1 MSTRARSPSPPLD
14 ARKRPKTFTGC
25 FLCRKRKVK
34 CGEERPQ
41 CHNCTRRP
49 GRVCAYP
56 DAAVAGEASPSTA
69 AAAGPSTP
77 AIKLEDDAPRH
88 AASTRAPY
96 LSQSDQL
103 QIRGRMVAGLLASEL
118 PVELVNPYGTRS
130 DIADTLIGKLLG
142 AFEFAP
148 REMIQ
153 YHALVLR
160 RNFDDLD
167 VDPESRLVCS
177 TIALFAAGGV
187 RGLES
192 AAAGT
197 STTTHGLASLHDEY
211 LHKVRAKTHLPV
223 PATGKLASASVT
235 LFLNQLLERVP
246 GKWRDQVRV
255 NVDWSM
261 ARGGPGWILGI
272 TPPITGY
279 TGERRLASGF
289 ASPLALMLSADFNA
303 ILSVFASL
311 IDGSLPT
318 HLTTTPQEA
327 WPLEARELQMKI
339 VPALPDFFE
348 TMVGM
353 PRILLMPLA
362 RAVGLVSRSRAVNGQ
377 ALSVRE
383 QLEHDVASLRL
394 ELEAIWPARL
404 AARQDERRI
413 QYGARIWRLA
423 ILVLLAH
430 QAQGFATTSA
440 DVRDNVGAFIELCTE
455 AVADLGH
462 LSGWLWPLMITA
474 CAAED
479 AHRAALRAL
488 LPLARSPIGDRD
500 NSDIAMRIIDR
511 VHARRDA
518 GDAAYHVREALRD
531 DPGADLVLL

>member
-1 MSTRARSPSPPLD
+1 
-14 ARKRPKTFTGC
+14 
-25 FLCRKRKVK
+25 
-34 CGEERPQ
+34 
-41 CHNCTRRP
+41 
-49 GRVCAYP
+49 
-56 DAAVAGEASPSTA
+56 
-69 AAAGPSTP
+69 
-77 AIKLEDDAPRH
+77 
-88 AASTRAPY
+88 
-96 LSQSDQL
+96 
-103 QIRGRMVAGLLASEL
+103 
-118 PVELVNPYGTRS
+118 
-130 DIADTLIGKLLG
+130 
-142 AFEFAP
+142 
-148 REMIQ
+148 MIQ

-187 RGLES
+187 RGLETAAS
-192 AAAGT
+192 ASA
-197 STTTHGLASLHDEY
+197 STTGHGLASLHDEY

-261 ARGGPGWILGI
+261 ARGGPGWILGL

-303 ILSVFASL
+303 ILSVFGGSCETTSLTHAASL

-353 PRILLMPLA
+353 PRIMLMPLA
-362 RAVGLVSRSRAVNGQ
+362 RVVGLVSRSRAVSGQ
-377 ALSVRE
+377 SLSVRE

-413 QYGARIWRLA
+413 QYGAVSIR
-423 ILVLLAH
+423 
-430 QAQGFATTSA
+430 
-440 DVRDNVGAFIELCTE
+440 
-455 AVADLGH
+455 
-462 LSGWLWPLMITA
+462 GWNQ
-474 CAAED
+474 
-479 AHRAALRAL
+479 R
-488 LPLARSPIGDRD
+488 
-500 NSDIAMRIIDR
+500 
-511 VHARRDA
+511 
-518 GDAAYHVREALRD
+518 
-531 DPGADLVLL
+531 

>member
-1 MSTRARSPSPPLD
+1 MSTRARSPSPPSD
-14 ARKRPKTFTGC
+14 PRKRPKTFTGC

-49 GRVCAYP
+49 GRVCSYP
-56 DAAVAGEASPSTA
+56 GDTVDSPA
-69 AAAGPSTP
+69 PSTP
-77 AIKLEDDAPRH
+77 ASVLLLEAPRH
-88 AASTRAPY
+88 PAAARAPY
-96 LSQSDQL
+96 LSQADQA

-118 PVELVNPYGTRS
+118 PAELVQPYGTRS

-187 RGLES
+187 R
-192 AAAGT
+192 AAPPPA
-197 STTTHGLASLHDEY
+197 SGLASLHDEY
-211 LHKVRAKTHLPV
+211 LHKVRAKMHLPV

-261 ARGGPGWILGI
+261 ARGGPGWVLGV

-279 TGERRLASGF
+279 TGERRLANGF

-303 ILSVFASL
+303 ILSVLASL

-318 HLTTTPQEA
+318 HLISAPQEA

-348 TMVGM
+348 TMLGM
-353 PRILLMPLA
+353 PRILLLPLA
-362 RAVGLVSRSRAVNGQ
+362 RAVALVSRSSAVEGQ
-377 ALSVRE
+377 PLSVRE
-383 QLEHDVASLRL
+383 QLEHDVAALRL

-404 AARQDERRI
+404 ASRPDVRRV

-423 ILVLLAH
+423 ILILLAQ
-430 QAQGFATTSA
+430 QAQGFATTST
-440 DVRDNVGAFIELCTE
+440 DLGDNVARFVELCTE
-455 AVADLGH
+455 AAADLGH
-462 LSGWLWPLMITA
+462 LTGWLWPLVITG
-474 CAAED
+474 CAAEG
-479 AHRAALRAL
+479 AHRASLRAL

-500 NSDIAMRIIDR
+500 NSDIAMRILDR
-511 VHARRDA
+511 VHAHRDA
-518 GDAAYHVREALRD
+518 GDAAYHVREAVRD
-531 DPGADLVLL
+531 DPGVDLVLL